1 VQARSG
7 TLRRR
12 LAWLIICVVGVAV
25 TPIAGVLAWRDG
37 EREVALETA
46 RLNAAARVVASMAS
60 DATAHGDVQGAF
72 HALRSI
78 GQMQDIVYARIEA
91 PVGKLLVETG
101 AGARL
106 VNDVQTG
113 RGVDGSSILTRVFS
127 QSSEI
132 SVPVTFDGR
141 DIGQVVLLGRTE
153 GLLQRFIISLGES
166 LAVAVAAVSIG
177 LSIAWRLQERIA
189 RPILALTNAMRSVQE
204 THDFDRNVSVQADGE
219 VEALVAG
226 FNRMLSE
233 IRVRDGRIA
242 AQLAGLES
250 EVEART
256 AELVIARDAADTA
269 NNAKS
274 DFLATMS
281 HEIRTPMNGVM
292 AMAELLAAG
301 ELPVRERRFA
311 EVIVKSGA
319 SLLAIINDILDL
331 SKIEAGK
338 LELET
343 TRVDL
348 SEIVDDVLSL
358 FWDRA
363 SSKGLDLA
371 GMIGPATP
379 AAIAG
384 DPVRLRQVISN
395 LVNNA
400 IKFTE
405 AGGVLVEVAL
415 DASGA
420 IRITVQDTGI
430 GIPQDKIGTVFGAFT
445 QADQST
451 TRQFGGTGLGLAIC
465 KKLVDAMSGELRVS
479 SKLGEG
485 SRFIVTFSPVIL
497 EPPASWPRAAA
508 PGARVTIAHNGMFTG
523 RALTSYFESAGYE
536 VTDAAGASVAIGD
549 PAGLRSLANQPATT
563 ICLGAYGDSEPQELV
578 RSGVAQTV
586 LAQPIRRQELTQLLQ
601 CLASSAPLPSNA
613 GISASQNAGGSL
625 PSFTGSRV
633 LVADDSAVNREV
645 AMEALRRLG
654 IEVKLVG
661 TGAAAVEAAINDHFD
676 AVLMDGSMPEMNG
689 YEAAQE
695 IRRLERSSGR
705 TRLPIIALTAHVVG
719 AAADAWQDAGMD
731 AVLHKP
737 FTLRSLAET
746 LVRFLVPST
755 VADGVASPAV
765 HPIASAL
772 SVLRQ
777 RDDLFDQDV
786 VAELEGFAANGRSD
800 FVEKVIGL
808 YCVNAPRCIDD
819 LHVAARSNIA
829 TGISEAAH
837 ALKSMSYSLGAKAVA
852 AAAAELE
859 TVSLNGTV
867 PDKFATDGLSALL
880 SDTLASLG
888 SPGQLVTLS

>member
-46 RLNAAARVVASMAS
+46 RLTAAARVVASMAS
-60 DATAHGDVQGAF
+60 EATAYGDVQGAF

-113 RGVDGSSILTRVFS
+113 RGVDGSSVLTRVFS
-127 QSSEI
+127 QTSEI
-132 SVPVTFDGR
+132 SVPVTFDSR

-153 GLLQRFIISLGES
+153 GLLERFIISLGES

-189 RPILALTNAMRSVQE
+189 RPILALTDAMRSVQE
-204 THDFDRNVSVQADGE
+204 THDFDRNVSVHADGE

-242 AQLAGLES
+242 AQMAGLES
-250 EVEART
+250 EVAART

-371 GMIGPATP
+371 GMIDPATP

-405 AGGVLVEVAL
+405 AGGVLVEVAP
-415 DASGA
+415 DATGA
-420 IRITVQDTGI
+420 IRIAVQDTGI
-430 GIPQDKIGTVFGAFT
+430 GIPQDKIGSVFGAFT

-536 VTDAAGASVAIGD
+536 VSDAAGASVAIGD
-549 PAGLRSLANQPATT
+549 PAGLRSLANRPATT
-563 ICLGAYGDSEPQELV
+563 ICLGAYGDSEPQELI
-578 RSGVAQTV
+578 RCGVAQTV

-601 CLASSAPLPSNA
+601 CLASGAPLPDNA
-613 GISASQNAGGSL
+613 GISASQNSGGSL

-695 IRRLERSSGR
+695 IRRLEQLSGQ

-737 FTLRSLAET
+737 FTLRYLADT
-746 LVRFLVPST
+746 LVRFLVSST
-755 VADGVASPAV
+755 VADGVASPV
-765 HPIASAL
+765 VRPIASAL

-777 RDDLFDQDV
+777 RDDLFDPDV
-786 VAELEGFAANGRSD
+786 VAELEGFAASGRSD

-819 LHVAARSNIA
+819 LHAAARSNMT

-837 ALKSMSYSLGAKAVA
+837 ALKSMSYSIGAKAVA
-852 AAAAELE
+852 AAAGELE
-859 TVSLNGTV
+859 AVSLNGTV
-867 PDKFATDGLSALL
+867 PDKFATDELSSLL
-880 SDTLASLG
+880 SDTLASFG
-888 SPGQLVTLS
+888 SPGQLVILS